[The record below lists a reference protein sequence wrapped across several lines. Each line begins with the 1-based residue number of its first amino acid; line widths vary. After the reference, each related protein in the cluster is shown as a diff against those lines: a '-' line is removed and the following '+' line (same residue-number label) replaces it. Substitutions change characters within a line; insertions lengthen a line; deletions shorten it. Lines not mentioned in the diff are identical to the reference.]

1 MFKTFI
7 SILLSIALC
16 VCSVGCAATGSS
28 TLHKPRISLK
38 QNPGNPSQKVV
49 IVDDSKNFG
58 AGGSVEASDVLIMTG
73 LVLVGSALLFV
84 LFLANSGGTSGGQKG
99 GM

>member
-1 MFKTFI
+1 MFKTVVAIF
-7 SILLSIALC
+7 LAIALC
-16 VCSVGCAATGSS
+16 VSTVGCAASGPS
-28 TLHKPRISLK
+28 TLHKPRTSLK

-73 LVLVGSALLFV
+73 LVLVGSALLIV
-84 LFLANSGGTSGGQKG
+84 LFLANSGGTSGGKKG